1 MVFSYVHCP
10 DRQRD
15 AAFHHR
21 PIQAS
26 AVDLLDMISGRE
38 PLENYLRGG
47 RAVLPGAP
55 PRQAQC
61 VSAGSSIE
69 EEHASACWQ
78 GDRVVS
84 FRRF

>member
-1 MVFSYVHCP
+1 MSTAA
-10 DRQRD
+10 RIANAMQRSII
-15 AAFHHR
+15 AR
-21 PIQAS
+21 SKAS
-26 AVDLLDMISGRE
+26 AVDLLDIISGRE

-61 VSAGSSIE
+61 VLAGSSIE